1 MPGITKRGFTLLEV
15 MIALLIFSLGLMG
28 LAGLLTTSV
37 KTNHSAYLRTQAIF
51 LAQGMADR
59 MRANP
64 LAVWNT
70 TSTTNYHLNTVQTTV
85 GTAPSAASLTTTV
98 TDCSLGCDFSTV
110 ATRDLQIFQN
120 QLLQF
125 LPNAGVA
132 INCNAVANP
141 PAPSWWLTLPPY
153 AQTCEM
159 QISWTQLPIT
169 GQNAAQIATPDIFDW
184 VFQP

>member
-1 MPGITKRGFTLLEV
+1 MPGTIKRGFTLLEV
-15 MIALLIFSLGLMG
+15 LIALLIFSLGLMG

-64 LAVWNT
+64 LGLWN
-70 TSTTNYHLNTVQTTV
+70 SNYNLNTVSTTA
-85 GTAPSAASLTTTV
+85 GTAPAAATSGTATACTG
-98 TDCSLGCDFSTV
+98 GCDFGTI
-110 ATRDLQIFQN
+110 ATRDLTIFQN

-132 INCNAVANP
+132 INCAAVASP
-141 PAPSWWLTLPPY
+141 PAAAQLLTLPPY
-153 AQTCEM
+153 AQTCEI
-159 QISWTQLPIT
+159 QISWTQLAIS
-169 GQNAAQIATPDIFDW
+169 GQTAVQAATPDIFDW

>member
-1 MPGITKRGFTLLEV
+1 MPGTIKRGFTLLEV
-15 MIALLIFSLGLMG
+15 LIALLIFSLGLMG

-64 LAVWNT
+64 LGLWN
-70 TSTTNYHLNTVQTTV
+70 SSYNLNTVSTTA
-85 GTAPSAASLTTTV
+85 GTAPAAASLTGTV
-98 TDCSLGCDFSTV
+98 ATCATGCDYGNV
-110 ATRDLQIFQN
+110 ATRDLQLFQN

-125 LPNAGVA
+125 LPSAGVA
-132 INCNAVANP
+132 INCTAVSSP
-141 PAPSWWLTLPPY
+141 PAAAQLLTLPPY
-153 AQTCEM
+153 AQTCEI
-159 QISWTQLPIT
+159 QLSWTQLPIN
-169 GQNAAQIATPDIFDW
+169 GQTSTQAATPDIFDW

>member
-1 MPGITKRGFTLLEV
+1 MHGITKRGFTLLEV
-15 MIALLIFSLGLMG
+15 LIALLIFSLGLMG

-64 LAVWNT
+64 LALWN
-70 TSTTNYHLNTVQTTV
+70 STTNYNLHTVVTTV
-85 GTAPSAASLTTTV
+85 GTAPTAASV
-98 TDCSLGCDFSTV
+98 TASPTNCASGCDFGAI

-132 INCNAVANP
+132 IKCTAVASP
-141 PAPSWWLTLPPY
+141 PAPNWLLTLPPY
-153 AQTCEM
+153 AQSCEM